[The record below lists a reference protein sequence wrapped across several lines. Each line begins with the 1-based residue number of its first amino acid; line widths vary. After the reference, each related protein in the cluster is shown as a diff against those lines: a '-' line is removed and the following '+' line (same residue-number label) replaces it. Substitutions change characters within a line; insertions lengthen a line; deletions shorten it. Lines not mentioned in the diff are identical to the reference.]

1 MQPSIKLVSTCELK
15 SFAIDLAFHHSEDQ
29 KMDIS
34 TCRSL
39 PTSLNV
45 LVNRMVI
52 MYKIGWHC
60 AQFDNSMILFIPG
73 QNDPKSR

>member
-1 MQPSIKLVSTCELK
+1 MEWATLQWAVHCPPIHNKIEVYYIRQKL
-15 SFAIDLAFHHSEDQ
+15 F
-29 KMDIS
+29 
-34 TCRSL
+34 
-39 PTSLNV
+39 TSLNV

-52 MYKIGWHC
+52 MYKIGWQC